1 MLTSMILLLI
11 ASYNNYF
18 TLFLAKSYVASQN
31 INNLKLIR
39 VYNNRSR
46 VGVGS
51 EEQDATHLFYCL

>member
-1 MLTSMILLLI
+1 MLTSMILLL

-18 TLFLAKSYVASQN
+18 TLFLAKSYVACQN

-51 EEQDATHLFYCL
+51 EDQDATHLFYCP